1 MKKTLGALAILPLLG
16 LSILVTPSA
25 SAWNESTNI
34 AVSTFGGTLRE
45 EPRSIKID
53 ENGNIYSS
61 GYFRG
66 TVDFDPS
73 EGVTS
78 LTSPLAAIY
87 LLKLDPSGNFLWVK
101 SFGGTI
107 GGNSGNTIAFDGA
120 GHLYLGGNFAGTAD
134 FDPGIG
140 TALITAATGEDA
152 FIVKLDLNGNYVWA
166 KSFGGIGGNAN
177 ADGIGDIEID
187 GSGNVHAIGL
197 FTGEVDFNPGVGTH
211 NLLSISGTRSDFFIL
226 KLDSSG
232 NFAWAKSLGI
242 GGPPYGGTL
251 SLDND
256 GNVYAAGIFFGSVD
270 FDPGDGT
277 ALITAAKS
285 MDTFIVK
292 LDSLGN
298 YRWANTYGGADSSAN
313 EDWIFSIAND
323 AAGNVYATGFFS
335 GTVDFERGLGVS
347 NLTAS
352 GNSNDIFILKLNSS
366 GGHLWSKKYGNS
378 GSDGAW
384 SIATDSGGNVYVTGG
399 FTGAVS
405 FKEGINSITLTSSS
419 NSQDTFI
426 LKLDSSGNCLWAK
439 SLSGTG
445 SDTGIAITLDR
456 TGNVYTTGIFS
467 NEVDFNPAEGTANIL
482 SKGDAD
488 IFIFKLDSSGNAPLV
503 AIVATGSAPNSKV
516 ATIPSGVTEA
526 AIAKTNELPAI
537 KLNFGGNVPTAVTV
551 VPVAANPAPVSATP
565 FTLGSSK
572 IVDIQITDGSFS
584 GSVTVCLDG
593 ASTDRL
599 YHYTDSTW
607 VELGSRNYVNGQVCG
622 VTTSFSPFVAAAP
635 LPGLMSTF
643 SSVST
648 LDSRFT
654 VQVTNFDAAF
664 TYSVTS
670 SRGNAS
676 INATG
681 LITVTNL
688 GVDQSATVTVTTSRT
703 GFQSGTSTFTGLSQV
718 APMLPSDKPVVTMT
732 DSSIMCTMGRYSAT
746 PTSSVF
752 SLFVDGKHVST
763 IFSALGEYL
772 PDWIIPWA
780 TSSSITRTA
789 SLTSATWAMS
799 DAYKGKS
806 VTCTTL
812 AYSKNAIG
820 LTSSEKATIK

>member
-1 MKKTLGALAILPLLG
+1 MKKSLRIFAILALLG
-16 LSILVTPSA
+16 SSNLIVPNV

-34 AVSTFGGTLRE
+34 AVSTFGGTFRE

-53 ENGNIYSS
+53 VTGNIYST

-66 TVDFDPS
+66 TVDFDPG
-73 EGVTS
+73 EGVAP
-78 LTSPLAAIY
+78 LTSSLASIY

-101 SFGGTI
+101 SFGGSI
-107 GGNSGNTIAFDGA
+107 GGNSGNTIAFDSA
-120 GHLYLGGNFAGTAD
+120 GNLYFGGNFAGTAD

-256 GNVYAAGIFFGSVD
+256 GNVYAAGIFYGSVD

-335 GTVDFERGLGVS
+335 GTVDFDRGLGVS

-366 GGHLWSKKYGNS
+366 GGHLWSTKYGNS

-384 SIATDSGGNVYVTGG
+384 SIATDSSGNVYTTGG
-399 FTGAVS
+399 FTGEVNFNPGGRSA
-405 FKEGINSITLTSSS
+405 ILTSSS
-419 NSQDTFI
+419 NSLDTFI
-426 LKLDSSGNCLWAK
+426 LKLDSLGNYLWAK
-439 SLSGTG
+439 SSSGAG
-445 SDTGIAITLDR
+445 SDTGISISLDR
-456 TGNVYTTGIFS
+456 AGNVYTAGIFS
-467 NEVDFNPAEGTANIL
+467 ETVDFDPGTGTANFT
-482 SKGDAD
+482 SSGDSD

-503 AIVATGSAPNSKV
+503 AIVAAGSAPNSKV

-537 KLNFGGNVPTAVTV
+537 KLNFGGSVPTAVTV
-551 VPVAANPAPVSATP
+551 VPVLTNPATQSATP
-565 FTLGSSK
+565 FTISDSIK
-572 IVDIQITDGSFS
+572 IVDITLSSPHDGSA
-584 GSVTVCLDG
+584 VTICLDG
-593 ASTDRL
+593 ASSDRL
-599 YHYTDSTW
+599 YHYTNSAW
-607 VELGSRNYVNGQVCG
+607 VELSSQNYVNGQVCG
-622 VTTSFSPFVAAAP
+622 VTTSFSPFAAAP
-635 LPGLMSTF
+635 PSP
-643 SSVST
+643 V
-648 LDSRFT
+648 
-654 VQVTNFDAAF
+654 AAP
-664 TYSVTS
+664 
-670 SRGNAS
+670 
-676 INATG
+676 
-681 LITVTNL
+681 
-688 GVDQSATVTVTTSRT
+688 
-703 GFQSGTSTFTGLSQV
+703 V
-718 APMLPSDKPVVTMT
+718 APMLPTNKPVVTAT
-732 DSSIMCTMGRYSAT
+732 SSSIMCTMGTHSQT

-752 SLFVDGKHVST
+752 SLFVDGEHIST
-763 IFSALGEYL
+763 NFSAVGDYL
-772 PDWIIPWA
+772 PSWIIPWA
-780 TSSSITRTA
+780 AASTVTRTA

-799 DAYKGKS
+799 DAYKGKK

-812 AYSKNAIG
+812 AYSAHATG
-820 LTSSEKATIK
+820 LTSSEVVTAP